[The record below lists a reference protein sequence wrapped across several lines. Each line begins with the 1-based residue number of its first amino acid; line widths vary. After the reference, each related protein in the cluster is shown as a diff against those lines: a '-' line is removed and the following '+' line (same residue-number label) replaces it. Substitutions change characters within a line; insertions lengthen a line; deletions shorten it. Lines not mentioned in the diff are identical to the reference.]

1 MNTIRAPAPY
11 HKQEKNAL
19 SENRFSKKIVGN
31 KKELVPIALG
41 HLTLF
46 EHPYLV
52 AAVNTSNALLFQI
65 SDPMCLFPMRS
76 DGVTPSLSHVRSI
89 RYAYKS
95 MHK

>member
-1 MNTIRAPAPY
+1 MNIIRAPAPY

-46 EHPYLV
+46 EHHYLV
-52 AAVNTSNALLFQI
+52 VILNISHALTFQI

-76 DGVTPSLSHVRSI
+76 DRATPSHSHVRSM
-89 RYAYKS
+89 R
-95 MHK
+95 